1 MSENDISIFTEVEGR
16 MRSFET
22 DDIFGL
28 PDRPIEHVYLVQSG
42 VVSLMVQLRSG
53 DQIETG
59 MVGPG
64 GLIGACVLGR
74 APWSNV
80 FVAQSPVCAWEM
92 RTEDFIAAA
101 KRDPKLH
108 DLAFRHVQWLMVQA
122 QQTAACNG
130 AHHLQARLATWL
142 LRAHDLTGWTEIPFT
157 QNTIS
162 RLLAMK
168 RPSISMAMGELYPEN
183 VVSYSRGKLDSQTEG
198 GLKSAL
204 ASVSEPCGRADMRSS
219 EVPEDMSFPPT
230 QSLPKKAIEPFG
242 LAHKPSP

>member
-1 MSENDISIFTEVEGR
+1 MSENDISIFTEIEGR

-22 DDIFGL
+22 DDVFGM
-28 PDRPIEHVYLVQSG
+28 PDSPIEHVYLVQSG

-92 RTEDFIAAA
+92 RTEDFIAAV

-108 DLAFRHVQWLMVQA
+108 DLAFRHVQWLMPP
-122 QQTAACNG
+122 
-130 AHHLQARLATWL
+130 QARVGPPGRN
-142 LRAHDLTGWTEIPFT
+142 RAC
-157 QNTIS
+157 
-162 RLLAMK
+162 RLSKQRRSTSA
-168 RPSISMAMGELYPEN
+168 P
-183 VVSYSRGKLDSQTEG
+183 VV
-198 GLKSAL
+198 LK
-204 ASVSEPCGRADMRSS
+204 
-219 EVPEDMSFPPT
+219 
-230 QSLPKKAIEPFG
+230 
-242 LAHKPSP
+242 